1 MTVAEPAK
9 VCRVNPGYGSDSA
22 SAYSWIRGIGIGMP
36 VTVACT
42 AINVMAYGRRKNK
55 AGYLRTQIPCLIF
68 LFLWND
74 FFILNS
80 KDFTYCIIPDPVN
93 ERQQ

>member
-9 VCRVNPGYGSDSA
+9 VCRVNPGYGSDGGSA
-22 SAYSWIRGIGIGMP
+22 NSWIWGIGIGMP

-80 KDFTYCIIPDPVN
+80 KNFYILYHPRPN
-93 ERQQ
+93 K